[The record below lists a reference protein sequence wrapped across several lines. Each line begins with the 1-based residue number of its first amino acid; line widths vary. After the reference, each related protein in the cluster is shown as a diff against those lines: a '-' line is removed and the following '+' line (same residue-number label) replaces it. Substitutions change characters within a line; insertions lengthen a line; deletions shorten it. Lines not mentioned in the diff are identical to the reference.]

1 VKSIRVHGTDIRYI
15 ERGTGLPLL
24 FLHGFPLDHTMWMGQ
39 LDGLIQQPSEF
50 LLGEAF
56 LHPKANSTSSIPS
69 IRMIAPDLRGFGQ
82 SIPKRPDDKVTM
94 SDFADD
100 LAGLLDG
107 LNIQEPVILCALS
120 MGGYIAFQFWRR
132 YTSRLGGLIL
142 CDTRATA
149 DPPEALAARLE
160 LADRVLREGPAPLV
174 DNMLPKLFSENTRRR
189 QPQLVEA
196 VRKVILDA
204 NPQGTVAAAR
214 GMAERP
220 DMTASLP
227 KIACP
232 TLVLAGQNDAITPPS
247 NMRAMANAIP
257 GAKFVE
263 ISSAGH
269 MSPLENPA
277 EVNAAIT
284 SFLATV

>member
-1 VKSIRVHGTDIRYI
+1 
-15 ERGTGLPLL
+15 
-24 FLHGFPLDHTMWMGQ
+24 
-39 LDGLIQQPSEF
+39 
-50 LLGEAF
+50 
-56 LHPKANSTSSIPS
+56 
-69 IRMIAPDLRGFGQ
+69 
-82 SIPKRPDDKVTM
+82 
-94 SDFADD
+94 
-100 LAGLLDG
+100 
-107 LNIQEPVILCALS
+107 
-120 MGGYIAFQFWRR
+120 
-132 YTSRLGGLIL
+132 
-142 CDTRATA
+142 
-149 DPPEALAARLE
+149 LE